1 MGAGMNKAELQIKRD
16 LFRRELKALESIT
29 VECFTC
35 QHYATAHG
43 PTCSMFNATP
53 PADVVKTGCDE
64 WIHDPIPF

>member
-1 MGAGMNKAELQIKRD
+1 MNRQELQIKRD

-43 PTCSMFNATP
+43 PPTCSMFNATP
-53 PADVVKTGCDE
+53 PADVIKTGCDE
-64 WIHDPIPF
+64 WTHDPIPF